1 MKFIAKLVAIGLVLL
16 LPAAPAQASTPDS
29 TGITVYLLTMG
40 PGREIWE
47 RFGHNAIWIQD
58 RSDGSSVAYNYGMF
72 DFAQKGF
79 LLHFVQGRMW
89 YWMAGF
95 DAVPMIDFYRRSNR
109 TVWAAELNLTPDQ
122 KIQLQSFLLWNSRP
136 ENKYYF
142 YDYYR
147 DNCSTRVRDALDR
160 VLGGTIRRQ
169 TESLPAGTT
178 YRFETLRL
186 TAAEPLIY
194 TGLTA
199 ALGESTDRP
208 LNAWQEMFLPLAFH
222 RWIKQV
228 KVTEPD
234 GSVVPLVRSEQVLY
248 TSTDA
253 PPPSAPPHWV
263 PWYLLIGV
271 VIGGGLLLLGR
282 AAARSM
288 RARTAFAIAGGTWAL
303 VAAIAGIVLTGLW
316 GLTDH
321 VATYHNENLFLFNL
335 LAVPLLVLVPRVT
348 GGSPRVARWA
358 LITAVSVAAVAL
370 VGLLVKLLPGFDQKN
385 ATLLA
390 LAIPAHLGLA
400 GGVRAIQRTR

>member
-1 MKFIAKLVAIGLVLL
+1 MKLAAIALALL
-16 LPAAPAQASTPDS
+16 LGAAPARASTPDS

-58 RSDGSSVAYNYGMF
+58 RTDGSSIAYNYGMF

-95 DAVPMIDFYRRSNR
+95 DAAPMIDFYRRSNR
-109 TVWAAELNLTPDQ
+109 TIWAAELNLTGAQ
-122 KIQLQSFLLWNSRP
+122 KKQLRDFLLWNSRP
-136 ENKYYF
+136 QNKYYF

-169 TESLPAGTT
+169 TESVAAGTT

-208 LNAWQEMFLPLAFH
+208 LSAWEEMFLPLAFH
-222 RWIKQV
+222 RWIKKI

-234 GSVVPLVRSEQVLY
+234 GSVEPLVRSEQVLY
-248 TSTDA
+248 ASTDA
-253 PPPSAPPHWV
+253 PPPAAPPNWV
-263 PWYLLIGV
+263 PWYLAIGV

-282 AAARSM
+282 AARRSV
-288 RARTAFAIAGGTWAL
+288 RARTAFAIAAGTWAL
-303 VAAIAGIVLTGLW
+303 VAAITGVVLTGLW
-316 GLTDH
+316 AFTDH

-348 GGSPRVARWA
+348 SSSPRVVRWA
-358 LITAVSVAAVAL
+358 VLTATAVAVVAILGLVA
-370 VGLLVKLLPGFDQKN
+370 KLLPGFDQRN
-385 ATLLA
+385 AALLA

-400 GGVRAIQRTR
+400 AGARAVQRTR